1 MTLRVKG
8 DAWHVLS
15 VDYFSAALM
24 RTTTLDVILPIDN
37 AGEAMGVDHTRR
49 HDPSAWDRRDYPSK
63 KPPFKTLYLLHGITG
78 NHTDLISETRIRALA
93 EERNLA
99 VVMPSGYNAF
109 YLDHPETH
117 NYYGRFV
124 GEELLDVT
132 RQMFPLSDRR
142 EDTFIG
148 GVSMGAYGAL
158 RNGLKYCENFGSII
172 ALSSAMVIDGFEQI
186 ISDGLFFLEP
196 HRTSSPPLATS
207 RQGRQLRQGPP
218 RASPPT
224 SSTAT
229 ARARGSLWRAATDD
243 PLTPANRVLADRM
256 RGTGLDVT
264 YHELQGGHDWNL
276 WNQALPMAMDWLPR

>member
-1 MTLRVKG
+1 MAR
-8 DAWHVLS
+8 LS

-24 RTTTLDVILPIDN
+24 RTTTLDVILPVDN

-63 KPPFKTLYLLHGITG
+63 KPPL
-78 NHTDLISETRIRALA
+78 
-93 EERNLA
+93 
-99 VVMPSGYNAF
+99 GYNAF

-132 RQMFPLSDRR
+132 RRMFPLSDRR

-186 ISDGLFFLEP
+186 ISDGLFFLE
-196 HRTSSPPLATS
+196 RTYLESIFGDLSQVVNSDKDPARLAADLVYCD
-207 RQGRQLRQGPP
+207 RP
-218 RASPPT
+218 RPRIFMAS
-224 SSTAT
+224 
-229 ARARGSLWRAATDD
+229 GNQD

-276 WNQALPMAMDWLPR
+276 WNQALPMALDWLPR